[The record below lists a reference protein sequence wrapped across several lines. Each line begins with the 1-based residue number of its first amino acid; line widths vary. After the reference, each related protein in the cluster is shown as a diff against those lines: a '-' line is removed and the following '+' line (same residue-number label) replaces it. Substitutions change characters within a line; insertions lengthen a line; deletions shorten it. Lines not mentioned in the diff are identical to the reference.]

1 MSTNAM
7 RQHGGGV
14 GAGLRTFDGSVV
26 RPIPT
31 RFARRIAA
39 LRALSPEERH
49 ALGTAFAPAT
59 VVPPGTDL
67 MVEGDS
73 LTYGYIV
80 EEGWACGYRLL
91 NDGRRQILNFVLP
104 GDCIGVSAAV
114 IRTAD
119 HSACTLTPCR
129 VIPFSAPRLAEL
141 QRGCPQLGEAFAWS
155 TRLELA
161 MLQERLVNLGRRT
174 ARERVAHLILELLH
188 RLRLVGLADGTA
200 FELPLTQGALGDALG
215 LSIVHVNRTLRRLNN
230 EGLIR
235 YRPGVVAAID
245 LPALARIAEF
255 DAEYLHQT
263 GFPRAAN
270 VTAAG

>member
-1 MSTNAM
+1 M
-7 RQHGGGV
+7 RHHGGI
-14 GAGLRTFDGSVV
+14 GAGHRSFGGSAA
-26 RPIPT
+26 RRIPT
-31 RFARRIAA
+31 RFARRIEA
-39 LRALSPEERH
+39 LQALSPEERH
-49 ALGTAFAPAT
+49 ALGAVLAPAA
-59 VVPPGTDL
+59 VVAPSTDL

-73 LTYGYIV
+73 LTYGYVV

-104 GDCIGVSAAV
+104 GDCVGASAAV
-114 IRTAD
+114 IRMAD
-119 HSACTLTPCR
+119 HSVCTLTPCR
-129 VIPFSAPRLAEL
+129 VYPFSAPRLAEL
-141 QRGCPQLGEAFAWS
+141 QRGYPQLGQAFAWS
-155 TRLELA
+155 ARRELA
-161 MLQERLVNLGRRT
+161 MLQERLVGLGRRT

-230 EGLIR
+230 EGVIR

-255 DAEYLHQT
+255 DEDYLHQAGSPPPTNGAAT
-263 GFPRAAN
+263 G
-270 VTAAG
+270 